1 MPKNPHCKHPMTV
14 SFYCKGKKLQP
25 FSEMLII
32 VSLRKLGMECHYR
45 EHDYNWYKSNFV
57 LVIFLFFRVRK
68 SAVCPPHPVFL
79 IVDPPSYFGLIPFPL
94 TREFFMWDIYW
105 MIHAS
110 KFLFP
115 ENTFLCILGFVITLS
130 AEKMATF
137 LGRTCRLHQQL
148 CGARRFIQRHSLRCV
163 STSDKKESI
172 SFTPADI
179 SDDAKRS
186 ELHKRL
192 EEHFKDDDLNA
203 PKVSTQTQSSK
214 S

>member
-1 MPKNPHCKHPMTV
+1 MG
-14 SFYCKGKKLQP
+14 FG
-25 FSEMLII
+25 II
-32 VSLRKLGMECHYR
+32 
-45 EHDYNWYKSNFV
+45 
-57 LVIFLFFRVRK
+57 
-68 SAVCPPHPVFL
+68 
-79 IVDPPSYFGLIPFPL
+79 
-94 TREFFMWDIYW
+94 
-105 MIHAS
+105 
-110 KFLFP
+110 
-115 ENTFLCILGFVITLS
+115 LS

-179 SDDAKRS
+179 SDDAKRA

-203 PKVSTQTQSSK
+203 PKVSTQTQGSES
-214 S
+214 